1 MIDRIGLAVA
11 GLLAFS
17 GMAGAHPHSYVDQQA
32 LIFVGLDA
40 LDLTIRIVPSFEDGA
55 AIFAHIDSDGNG
67 FVSDREATAF
77 GAAVV
82 AKAELEVDGREVTLL
97 NALATVPSIEQ
108 LAAGGGVIE
117 VEAQA
122 SFALGSGGKHRLVF
136 GIAYEDLSHDWFI
149 QPFFYRGLVD
159 TGSPVVQRTDT
170 GNRVGIVFSSGS
182 ALRAS
187 DAPIAS
193 KRYDR

>member
-67 FVSDREATAF
+67 FVSDREAATF

-82 AKAELEVDGREVTLL
+82 AKAKLEVDGRKVTLL
-97 NALATVPSIEQ
+97 NSITTVPSMQ
-108 LAAGGGVIE
+108 RVAAGGGVIE

-122 SFALGSGGKHRLVF
+122 SFALGIGGEHRLVF

-149 QPFFYRGLVD
+149 QPFFYRGLVEAS
-159 TGSPVVQRTDT
+159 SPVVERTDAS
-170 GNRVGIVFSSGS
+170 NRVGIRFSSG
-182 ALRAS
+182 
-187 DAPIAS
+187 AP
-193 KRYDR
+193 